1 MPYIKRDAQ
10 GAIVAVSRVR
20 ESEDWTEVPADFP
33 ELLAFN
39 ESLTASDTRLAT
51 SDLALARVLEDLV
64 DLLVDKSVIRF
75 TDLPEAAQKKL
86 TERRSV
92 RASMLKLNLLDSD
105 NDVI

>member
-10 GAIVAVSRVR
+10 GAVVAVSLAN
-20 ESEDWTEVPADFP
+20 EGEDWAAVPADLP
-33 ELLAFN
+33 ELIAFN
-39 ESLTASDTRLAT
+39 EAVTATDSRLAT

-64 DLLVDKSVIRF
+64 DLLVDKTVIRF

-105 NDVI
+105 QDVI